1 VQKLKL
7 LSQELLAYARQIDE
21 AVERLNLS
29 VIQSLAA
36 NAGDKALELMREADE
51 LNRIAAQE
59 AFKDDPGD

>member
-1 VQKLKL
+1 MQKLKL